1 MVTAAANDRVEK
13 KLDDIITRLTRLEE
27 RGDSRDREQATIS
40 EYTRTAIER
49 LEKRLDAQDLV
60 RAAEYQA
67 DMRTALA
74 ERSALDAR
82 LKDLEVK
89 DSDREKEAAT
99 NRRLIVASFLAPI
112 IVGVMVALIVAA
124 VLGGS

>member
-1 MVTAAANDRVEK
+1 MTVADSNRVEK

-40 EYTRTAIER
+40 EYTRSAIER

-74 ERSALDAR
+74 ERNAIDAR
-82 LKDLEVK
+82 LKELEAK
-89 DSDREKEAAT
+89 DSDRERETAT
-99 NRRLIVASFLAPI
+99 NRRLITASFIAPI
-112 IVGVMVALIVAA
+112 LTGIIVALVVAA
-124 VLGGS
+124 VLRGA

>member
-1 MVTAAANDRVEK
+1 MAATAANDRVVK

-74 ERSALDAR
+74 ERNAIDAR
-82 LKDLEVK
+82 LKELELK
-89 DSDREKEAAT
+89 DSEREKESAS

-112 IVGVMVALIVAA
+112 
-124 VLGGS
+124 